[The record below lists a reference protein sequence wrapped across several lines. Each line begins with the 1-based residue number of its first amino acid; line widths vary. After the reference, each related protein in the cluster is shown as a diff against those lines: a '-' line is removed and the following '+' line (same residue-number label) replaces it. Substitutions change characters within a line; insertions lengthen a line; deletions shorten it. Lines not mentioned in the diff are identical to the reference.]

1 MRRAEK
7 QRCRKCGAF
16 VSGGSSRHRTHSAD
30 LPALPLLPGRDGEG
44 IRKKQKTQDMAT
56 RQAPRPGKATSKQG
70 KVKPALPAERKR
82 PEKLKK
88 ASEGGQKSL
97 QRHVRV
103 FQEKRRPPEDRE
115 RAPELA
121 GLPAE
126 AGQTGLGQ
134 DGPGKDG
141 ERSQAISHQACRQC
155 GSNLNYDGQSG
166 LWKCENC
173 QHVYSARDLTEPP
186 TPQPSPGKKPGLTPI
201 IDVDKRFQ
209 TPVEKGATRPSWT
222 GRLVL
227 AASVLFFLAA
237 SSLIY
242 YKYFRSPRDFEA
254 QLLAAG
260 TVERLNDI
268 RQKFERLYNSRDM
281 SQETYLELYGVY
293 ASQYTRIDGGAAP
306 APTAA
311 PTPMPTP
318 TVPPTPIPTPPP
330 EPTP

>member
-1 MRRAEK
+1 
-7 QRCRKCGAF
+7 
-16 VSGGSSRHRTHSAD
+16 
-30 LPALPLLPGRDGEG
+30 
-44 IRKKQKTQDMAT
+44 MAT
-56 RQAPRPGKATSKQG
+56 RQAPGPGKATSKHG
-70 KVKPALPAERKR
+70 AVKHALEDERKR
-82 PEKLKK
+82 LEKGKK
-88 ASEGGQKSL
+88 RSE
-97 QRHVRV
+97 
-103 FQEKRRPPEDRE
+103 QEKKPFE
-115 RAPELA
+115 
-121 GLPAE
+121 
-126 AGQTGLGQ
+126 GQTRTSKKNGRLLADRQKGFEVEKVRAEVDKTSLEQ
-134 DGPGKDG
+134 DRPGNHG
-141 ERSQAISHQACRQC
+141 EGRRNIDPEICRQC
-155 GSNLNYDGQSG
+155 GSNLYYNGESG

-186 TPQPSPGKKPGLTPI
+186 TPQPSLGKKPGLTPI
-201 IDVDKRFQ
+201 IDVDKRFP

-281 SQETYLELYGVY
+281 SQETYLQLYGVY
-293 ASQYTRIDGGAAP
+293 ASQYIRIDGGAAP
-306 APTAA
+306 APTVA